1 MDPNDDRPRLA
12 GPRSRTYRF
21 EFAPRTFLG
30 HVVGFVV
37 GAAALVLA
45 FVFSVV
51 IFAVLAVL
59 AVIAGGWLWWKTRQV
74 RRELREA
81 QSRIR
86 PNEREVRG
94 EAVVVRADEAP
105 GDDPR

>member
-1 MDPNDDRPRLA
+1 MNSDPQSSPFDQATRPGQPPGLLA
-12 GPRSRTYRF
+12 KLL
-21 EFAPRTFLG
+21 ALLL
-30 HVVGFVV
+30 
-37 GAAALVLA
+37 GAAFLVLA
-45 FVFSVV
+45 FMFSLVALVV
-51 IFAVLAVL
+51 VTVGGLAL
-59 AVIAGGWLWWKTRQV
+59 WGWLWWKTRRV